1 MKKLLFILSALLV
14 AGCST
19 VANLVEFENEN
30 EVTFYNS
37 FGYLD
42 GEEWVI
48 PMRMYVHHRRESME
62 SWTTSFAAWRYNLD
76 EDERE
81 IFQSRIDN
89 IVADSEWR
97 ESVEFRFKD
106 DPTNKTYRIKNEE
119 GDHPKTDLNG
129 LKEGYIR
136 ISQGRADSLLQA
148 QNSDNNWL
156 SIEAISTYHSGTG
169 RVQLIEPE
177 GVSVISDID
186 DTVKITEIPAGSR
199 IVIRNTFFK
208 EYTAAPGMAEM
219 YNSWDVDVFHYVSGA
234 PWQLYKPLSQFLF
247 DEEQGFPKGSF
258 HMKNVRKNFFNL
270 SSWRDL
276 GQLITN
282 ENFTFDQK
290 IEQIS
295 TLFETFPNREFIL
308 VGDSGERDPDVYDKI
323 REIYPDQVKE
333 IIIRDVV
340 NDREENPER
349 LEGMT
354 IIPAKT
360 VTFGESQFQ

>member
-1 MKKLLFILSALLV
+1 MKKLLFILTAFLL

-30 EVTFYNS
+30 EVIFYNS
-37 FGYLD
+37 YGYLD
-42 GEEWVI
+42 GGDWII
-48 PMRMYVHHRRESME
+48 PMRIYVHHRRERLE
-62 SWTTSFAAWRYNLD
+62 SWTSSFAAWRYNLD
-76 EDERE
+76 EDEKE
-81 IFQSRIDN
+81 IFESRIDD

-97 ESVEFRFKD
+97 ESVEFRFED
-106 DPTNKTYRIKNEE
+106 DYSQKTYRIKDDK

-136 ISQGRADSLLQA
+136 ISQGRADSLLQV
-148 QNSDNNWL
+148 QNSNNNRL
-156 SIEAISTYHSGTG
+156 SIEATSNYHTGTG
-169 RVQLIEPE
+169 QVQLIEPE

-186 DTVKITEIPAGSR
+186 DTVKITELPAGSR
-199 IVIRNTFFK
+199 VVTRNTFFK
-208 EYTAAPGMAEM
+208 EYTAAPGMAEL

-234 PWQLYKPLSQFLF
+234 PWQLYKPLSKFLF
-247 DEEQGFPKGSF
+247 DEEQDFPEGTF
-258 HMKNVRKNFFNL
+258 HMINVRKNFFNL

-276 GQLITN
+276 RQLITN

-290 IEQIS
+290 VEQIS
-295 TLFETFPNREFIL
+295 TLFETFPDREFIL
-308 VGDSGERDPDVYDKI
+308 VGDSGERDPDVYSII
-323 REIYPDQVKE
+323 REKYPNQVKE

-349 LEGMT
+349 LDGMT

-360 VTFGESQFQ
+360 IHSGISQFD